1 MEVTFET
8 EALFKLY
15 TEGVSTDRVTRM
27 QPHIIKRYQ
36 KAVDYLRDAPS
47 IESLWQIK
55 SLHYEKLKGN
65 KKERSSVKIND
76 QYRLEFIVTLNNE
89 KPILTICHIMEIS
102 NHYQ

>member
-8 EALFKLY
+8 ESLLKLY
-15 TEGVSTDRVTRM
+15 QEGINDDRKIRL

-55 SLHYEKLKGN
+55 SLHYEKLKGD
-65 KKERSSVKIND
+65 KKDRSSVKIND
-76 QYRLEFIVTLNNE
+76 QYRLEFIVTLNN
-89 KPILTICHIMEIS
+89 KQPILTICHIMEIS